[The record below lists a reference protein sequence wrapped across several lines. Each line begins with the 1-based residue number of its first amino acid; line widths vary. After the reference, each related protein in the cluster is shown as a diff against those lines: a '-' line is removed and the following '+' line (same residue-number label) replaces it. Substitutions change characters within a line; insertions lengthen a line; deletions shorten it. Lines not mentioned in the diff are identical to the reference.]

1 MTNLNGTGYKV
12 TNHLAGSGSNVFLRL
27 HLPNLL
33 VETVPGLPNVNFK
46 SFVEQDLRF
55 SGTKKIT

>member
-33 VETVPGLPNVNFK
+33 VETVPGLPNVNF
-46 SFVEQDLRF
+46 VGQDFCF
-55 SGTKKIT
+55 SGTKRIT